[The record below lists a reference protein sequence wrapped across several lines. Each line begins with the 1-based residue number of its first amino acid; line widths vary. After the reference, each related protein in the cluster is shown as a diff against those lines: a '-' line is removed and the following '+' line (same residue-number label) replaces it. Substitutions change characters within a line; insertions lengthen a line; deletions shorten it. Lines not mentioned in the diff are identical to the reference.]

1 MEFFEMFDGNLPAL
15 AVIGFV
21 MLVCAIVP
29 SLISNGYLSRMLKG
43 RGKGKTL
50 AELAGRM
57 DEVEKGFVHGLD
69 GTLERIE
76 GKLDSMRGSMADLER
91 RINYVDK
98 SALMAVIYNG
108 DVHVIDRLRAFVH
121 YLKLGGNGT
130 VLEYAY
136 GELVKPNRREWTRA
150 LDESRMKI
158 HCEKYRKKIAEI
170 DRRLKNGKAD

>member
-76 GKLDSMRGSMADLER
+76 GKLDDMRKSMAEMETRL
-91 RINYVDK
+91 NYADK
-98 SALMAVIYNG
+98 SALMGVIYN
-108 DVHVIDRLRAFVH
+108 DRIHKIDRLRAFIN
-121 YLKLGGNGT
+121 YLKLGGNGL
-130 VLEYAY
+130 VAEYAIE
-136 GELVKPNRREWTRA
+136 ELVRPNRDDWTRA
-150 LDESRMKI
+150 VQESRMTPR
-158 HCEKYRKKIAEI
+158 CDKYHERIAEI
-170 DRRLKNGKAD
+170 NRRLHGAGD